1 VKNRLNYWLEAKHPN
16 LQIEGYEVKSLRDKN
31 YNCVAWA
38 AKEDREQWW
47 EPRDEPGCF
56 WPKSLPPLDDSFDRY
71 VQLFELLGYNICA
84 DSSLTPGFEKVAI
97 YQHDDGGF
105 THVARQLHTGA
116 WISKLGPYEDIE
128 HKTPDALN
136 SEDYGVPTVYL
147 QRRLSIWIK
156 LGRLMTFLW
165 FRLKNL
171 RGQFGK
177 FFLVVRENLT
187 NNWRGFKLQT

>member
-1 VKNRLNYWLEAKHPN
+1 L
-16 LQIEGYEVKSLRDKN
+16 I
-31 YNCVAWA
+31 
-38 AKEDREQWW
+38 
-47 EPRDEPGCF
+47 
-56 WPKSLPPLDDSFDRY
+56 
-71 VQLFELLGYNICA
+71 
-84 DSSLTPGFEKVAI
+84 PGFEKVAI

-105 THVARQLHTGA
+105 THVARQLYTGV

-136 SEDYGVPTVYL
+136 SEDYGVPAVYL

-171 RGQFGK
+171 RGQFEK
-177 FFLVVRENLT
+177 FFLAVRENLT